1 MKIETIDDLRQY
13 NREKQAVYNRRR
25 TEAGYQRATIWLSRS
40 LLETLRQ
47 EGKQTSR
54 TLQQV
59 IADKLSEQTP
69 ITT

>member
-1 MKIETIDDLRQY
+1 MKIETLDDLRQY
-13 NREKQAVYNRRR
+13 NREKQAVYNQRR

-47 EGKQTSR
+47 QGKQTQR

-59 IADKLSEQTP
+59 IADKLSEQTQ
-69 ITT
+69 